1 MTELDVIKKKIRDR
15 LNDLADEL
23 AGGAAKD
30 YAEYKHITGVI
41 MGLAIAERDVL
52 DIQKR
57 NEED

>member
-1 MTELDVIKKKIRDR
+1 MTELDLIKRRIRDR

-41 MGLAIAERDVL
+41 MGLAMAERDVL

-57 NEED
+57 TEEE